1 MLEIRLHGRGGQGAV
16 TSAELV
22 AIAAINKGNF
32 AQAFPS
38 FGPER
43 RGAPVVAFCRVDD
56 KKINIRA
63 KVYHPD
69 VVIVLDPGLL
79 TLLDPTE
86 GMSDDGIL
94 ILNTKKAP
102 GDIDAL
108 SGKSVRVATVDA
120 NTIAIEELG
129 RPIVNTTMLGAFIKA
144 TGLIDVEDIREPLME
159 RFGSK
164 LGSRNMKALQRAYD
178 EVSLKE

>member
-1 MLEIRLHGRGGQGAV
+1 MLEIRFHGRGGQGAV
-16 TSAELV
+16 TSAELI

-56 KKINIRA
+56 HKINIRA
-63 KVYHPD
+63 KVYKPD

-79 TLLDPTE
+79 DLLDPTE
-86 GMSDDGIL
+86 GMSEGGIL
-94 ILNTKKAP
+94 ILNTKKKAQ
-102 GDIDAL
+102 DIPLLA
-108 SGKSVRVATVDA
+108 GRNIRVATVDA
-120 NTIAIEELG
+120 NKIAVEELG
-129 RPIVNTTMLGAFIKA
+129 RPIVNTTMLGAFVKA
-144 TGLIDVEDIREPLME
+144 TGKLGIEDIKEPLLE

-164 LGSRNMKALQRAYD
+164 LGARNLKAMERAFQ
-178 EVSLKE
+178 EVTIV

>member
-1 MLEIRLHGRGGQGAV
+1 MLEIRFHGRGGQGAV
-16 TSAELV
+16 TSAELI

-43 RGAPVVAFCRVDD
+43 RGAPVVAYCRVDN

-63 KVYHPD
+63 KVYNPD

-79 TLLDPTE
+79 TLIDPTE
-86 GMSDDGIL
+86 GMKDDGVL

-102 GDIDAL
+102 EDIDAL

-120 NTIAIEELG
+120 NTIAREELG

-144 TGLIDVEDIREPLME
+144 TGLIDIEDIREPLME

-164 LGSRNMKALQRAYD
+164 LGSRNMLALQRAYD